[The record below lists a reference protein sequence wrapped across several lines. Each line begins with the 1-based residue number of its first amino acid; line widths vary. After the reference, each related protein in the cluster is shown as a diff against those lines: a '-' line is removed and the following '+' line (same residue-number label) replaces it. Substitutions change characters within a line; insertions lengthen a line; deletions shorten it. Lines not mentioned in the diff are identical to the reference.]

1 MIIPDVKETEVIEA
15 KAKCIAKADT
25 TSECPSDNSEL
36 FFRAFIRPPETA
48 FGLTALWIMIIQNY
62 PLGPL

>member
-15 KAKCIAKADT
+15 EAKCIAKADT
-25 TSECPSDNSEL
+25 TSECPSDNLEL
-36 FFRAFIRPPETA
+36 SFMAFIGPPETA
-48 FGLTALWIMIIQNY
+48 FGLTALWIIQNY